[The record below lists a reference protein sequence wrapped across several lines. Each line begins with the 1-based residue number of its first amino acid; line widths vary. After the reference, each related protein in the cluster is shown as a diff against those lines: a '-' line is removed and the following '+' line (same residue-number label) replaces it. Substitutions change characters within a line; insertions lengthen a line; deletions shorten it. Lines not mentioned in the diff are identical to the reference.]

1 MVNSHVKA
9 FVLLI
14 LIAYIQNIIHNSL
27 TEAATQ
33 WCSYEKKFLKYA
45 TNLQEKTHAEVWFQ

>member
-1 MVNSHVKA
+1 MRGSSVEKNGASNGFNSHVKA

-14 LIAYIQNIIHNSL
+14 LMAYIQNLIHNSL

-33 WCSYEKKFLKYA
+33 RCSYEKKF
-45 TNLQEKTHAEVWFQ
+45 